1 MMSIIRGGYAR
12 GGPSIGSKLF
22 TRFSKPLPG
31 LQSQPSLIGSI
42 FSKNIITPPKRQLFT
57 ETLFGIGC
65 VALMPGLLRSVNYVM
80 LSNDQKKI
88 LEMLKDNPYALSYAS
103 SDLRNNPSFIKQ
115 AVALNGQALGFA
127 SSDIRGNKE
136 IVLESIRHFPE
147 ALQYATNK
155 LKEDPGFMIEAFRV
169 CSCVLR
175 YASLGLRDDLCFM
188 RQAVT
193 EDGLAI
199 EYASEHL
206 CANKH
211 LVTLAVKQNG
221 YALEFAHTDLQNDP
235 DVVFAAFN
243 SIEGNVLRYAG
254 HSLINTPEFLRL
266 VATKMEQSRS
276 DQMHEISK

>member
-1 MMSIIRGGYAR
+1 MMSIIRGAYSR
-12 GGPSIGSKLF
+12 GVMPTGSSIF

-31 LQSQPSLIGSI
+31 MQSHPGLISSV
-42 FSKNIITPPKRQLFT
+42 FSKNIIIPPKRQLFT
-57 ETLFGIGC
+57 ETLLGIGC
-65 VALMPGLLRSVNYVM
+65 VALMPGLLRSAKYVV

-88 LEMLKDNPYALSYAS
+88 LEMLKDNPYALTYAS
-103 SDLRNNPSFIKQ
+103 SALRNNPSFIKQ
-115 AVALNGQALGFA
+115 AVALSGQALEFA
-127 SSDIRGNKE
+127 SSDIRGDKE
-136 IVLESIRHFPE
+136 IVLESVRHFPE
-147 ALQYATNK
+147 AIQYATNK
-155 LKEDPGFMIEAFRV
+155 LKEDPRFMIEALRV

-175 YASLGLRDDLCFM
+175 YASLGLRDDLRFM

-221 YALEFAHTDLQNDP
+221 HALGFAHTDLQNDP

-243 SIEGNVLRYAG
+243 SIQGNVLRYAG

-266 VATKMEQSRS
+266 VAAKMETSRS
-276 DQMHEISK
+276 DKLHKISK